1 MNDRYTSPETSRALA
16 EAGLEQKKDGYFYC
30 EDGPG
35 LVQLTLTE
43 RKREEW
49 NAEDASV
56 RYSFGDDIRKKY
68 YVRAL
73 DLTDILAE
81 LTRPRP
87 EEADARPLCEKV
99 YVLTQDSGRSWNCIG
114 VRPDEEVID
123 HDVEINGDAG
133 EPPVEAAAACLLTLL
148 RERRKPAVD
157 CGCVANDAW
166 RCASARRLAGV
177 VSCQCPCHRE
187 RRKP

>member
-35 LVQLTLTE
+35 LVQLTLNE

-49 NAEDASV
+49 NAEDASA

-87 EEADARPLCEKV
+87 EEADARPLCVTWELKPAFDLHGAEAYAFAGWV
-99 YVLTQDSGRSWNCIG
+99 
-114 VRPDEEVID
+114 
-123 HDVEINGDAG
+123 NGKGFHAWKAS
-133 EPPVEAAAACLLTLL
+133 PVEAAALVLLALL